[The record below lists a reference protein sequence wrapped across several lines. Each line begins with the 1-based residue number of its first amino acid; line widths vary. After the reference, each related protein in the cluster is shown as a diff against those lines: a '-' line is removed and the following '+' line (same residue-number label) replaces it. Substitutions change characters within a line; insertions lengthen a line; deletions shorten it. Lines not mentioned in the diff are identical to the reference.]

1 LRPRR
6 DMQPGHGDSPG
17 DRPADSQTVL
27 ATLCAWL
34 EGHLDRPA
42 LLAGI
47 VVLAVVA
54 IARQLALAAGITF

>member
-1 LRPRR
+1 
-6 DMQPGHGDSPG
+6 
-17 DRPADSQTVL
+17 VL